1 MEEKRRRRRA
11 ESNDSKKRDI
21 SARIIVVMQGNDR
34 TPYTLVRSARSALA
48 KRCAD
53 SLITGRAV
61 VDAFHPQFACVA

>member
-34 TPYTLVRSARSALA
+34 TLYTLVRSARSALA
-48 KRCAD
+48 KTLCGQ
-53 SLITGRAV
+53 SYNWKSCG
-61 VDAFHPQFACVA
+61 